1 MFVIPSPEEVIMCT
15 ELTNGLG
22 RRLPSFF
29 TVENVVI
36 VKDESTVHLADN
48 FDSEKKTNGKHPSV
62 KPMCKDQAK
71 KKLTLEELKKKS
83 PPGYAEFEAAI
94 GSKGLDEETALML
107 WEDIFKPLNSFE
119 LLQIGSDH

>member
-1 MFVIPSPEEVIMCT
+1 MFVIPSPEEVVVCT

-48 FDSEKKTNGKHPSV
+48 YDSEKKTNGKHPSV

-83 PPGYAEFEAAI
+83 LHPDTQSSRPLLDRKDLTRKPP
-94 GSKGLDEETALML
+94 
-107 WEDIFKPLNSFE
+107 
-119 LLQIGSDH
+119 